1 MGLCLYI
8 GPNFLTVCFQPSS
21 QHMDPSGGGNVPG
34 GVHGTATTAV
44 QTTGSGNVRVIAL
57 NGSIGQ
63 VGRTVSKRA
72 KPSSRRKSTDR
83 TTRLLIVILV
93 LFLLTEFPQVGQI
106 S

>member
-1 MGLCLYI
+1 
-8 GPNFLTVCFQPSS
+8 
-21 QHMDPSGGGNVPG
+21 MDPSGGGNVPG

-93 LFLLTEFPQVGQI
+93 LFLLTEFPQVGHT